1 MARPSSHYYFSR
13 GVMEK
18 GILVNDPNKAKIDN
32 ENRESNV
39 EQENVSENKVDQKSI
54 GKQIWKSFDKRLNKL
69 NINVSRISLLTGFR
83 LRIPGDP
90 LVTLNEVIEAHEELE
105 AEAEALLGGANANV
119 CTYPEGYKPRQP
131 LYSCR
136 DCTSTTEPAALCYAC
151 SVNCHDGHELVE
163 LYTKRNFCCDCGNSK
178 FKNACTLYKEKKPLN
193 ERNKYNHNFNG
204 LYCTCN
210 RPYPCEEYDD
220 CEMLQCIVCEDWF
233 HLQHL
238 EEIPDS
244 VDINEVEEVI
254 CRNCVTRFTF
264 LLFYADGTYKEIC
277 DDDKL
282 CKLKWLEANV
292 KTNKN
297 NQPCS
302 LFFNSYKWRNR
313 LCHCKNCSNFYED
326 NNLQFL
332 TDLTDCMQ
340 TFVESHSNEDRDK
353 SKDNDRVMTN
363 ALIDVAGR
371 EGAITL
377 FKGYEEMKQKL
388 GNHLKRLA
396 NEGREVKKED
406 IDQFFQEL
414 EMERKRRRE
423 DILNIY
429 LRALIY
435 ADIPSVR
442 NSNVFQLIQND
453 SADTHEF
460 ISLVTIVFLWKL
472 TTVEVDLTQ
481 FKK

>member
-1 MARPSSHYYFSR
+1 MQEGAPRKEFKSVLPKMKAEWQYERATESIR
-13 GVMEK
+13 MERDVS
-18 GILVNDPNKAKIDN
+18 VNDPNDT
-32 ENRESNV
+32 ETDTGNRQSNT
-39 EQENVSENKVDQKSI
+39 EQGNDIE
-54 GKQIWKSFDKRLNKL
+54 
-69 NINVSRISLLTGFR
+69 
-83 LRIPGDP
+83 IPDDP
-90 LVTLNEVIEAHEELE
+90 LVTLSEVIEAHEELE

-136 DCTSTTEPAALCYAC
+136 DCTSTTGPAALCYAC

-193 ERNKYNHNFNG
+193 ERNQYNHNFDG

-220 CEMLQCIVCEDWF
+220 CEMLQCIICEDWF

-238 EEIPDS
+238 EETPDS
-244 VDINEVEEVI
+244 VDTSEVEEVI
-254 CRNCVTRFTF
+254 CRNCVSRFTF
-264 LLFYADGTYKEIC
+264 LLSYADGTYKEMC
-277 DDDKL
+277 SDEK
-282 CKLKWLEANV
+282 CKLKWLEANT
-292 KTNKN
+292 KTDKSS
-297 NQPCS
+297 QPCS

-313 LCHCKNCSNFYED
+313 LCQCKICLNLYED

-340 TFVESHSNEDRDK
+340 TFVESHSNKNNDK
-353 SKDNDRVMTN
+353 PKDDDRVMTN

-377 FKGYEEMKQKL
+377 FRGYEEMKQKL

-396 NEGREVKKED
+396 DEGREVKKED
-406 IDQFFQEL
+406 IDQFFEEL
-414 EMERKRRRE
+414 ETERKRRRE
-423 DILNIY
+423 DIL
-429 LRALIY
+429 
-435 ADIPSVR
+435 S
-442 NSNVFQLIQND
+442 QL
-453 SADTHEF
+453 
-460 ISLVTIVFLWKL
+460 
-472 TTVEVDLTQ
+472 
-481 FKK
+481 